1 MMVFMEVLIHRLVGS
16 LDGGPRPPEGPAHQ
30 TGHQLAMIDCMLRPF
45 RPRSTLDQDI
55 ICNFAHPIFW
65 LVMFLIENT
74 FKSKGHHLYVTENI
88 NISKVGSQAL
98 KCSIK
103 VNDLKIW
110 KNDLDNE
117 YLMTNYWCPETQ
129 VSSQLGRNQ
138 EYEGASEMISLL
150 LNIFWQIGWLTK

>member
-1 MMVFMEVLIHRLVGS
+1 MVFMEVLIHMLVGS
-16 LDGGPRPPEGPAHQ
+16 LDGGLRPPEGPAHH
-30 TGHQLAMIDCMLRPF
+30 TGHSGHQLAMIDCMLRPF

-65 LVMFLIENT
+65 LAMFLIENT

-103 VNDLKIW
+103 VNDLQKWKIISP
-110 KNDLDNE
+110 KGL
-117 YLMTNYWCPETQ
+117 
-129 VSSQLGRNQ
+129 
-138 EYEGASEMISLL
+138 ISLTSL
-150 LNIFWQIGWLTK
+150 HVTCRHGWDWLFGYFFNTLSMGADISCRIGL